1 MEKKSALSDIV
12 LEIKRR
18 SRIDSE
24 FRALALK
31 NPDAAI
37 KQITTTPLPTGVSLR
52 FVDNSGPVKTF
63 TLPDVLPEIE
73 QLSDLELEEVAG
85 GDVGVSWRR

>member
-1 MEKKSALSDIV
+1 MENKNALSEVV

-31 NPDAAI
+31 NPDAVV

-63 TLPDVLPEIE
+63 TLPGVLPEIE

-85 GDVGVSWRR
+85 GDYSVGWRR

>member
-1 MEKKSALSDIV
+1 MEKKVTLSDIV

-31 NPDAAI
+31 NPDAAV
-37 KQITTTPLPTGVSLR
+37 KQITTTPLPTGVNLR
-52 FVDNSGPVKTF
+52 FVDNSGSVKTF

-85 GDVGVSWRR
+85 GDFTVSWRR

>member
-1 MEKKSALSDIV
+1 MEKKNTLSEIV
-12 LEIKRR
+12 IEVKRR

-31 NPDAAI
+31 NPDAAV
-37 KQITTTPLPTGVSLR
+37 KQITSAALPTGVSVR

-63 TLPDVLPEIE
+63 SLPGVLQEIE

-85 GDVGVSWRR
+85 GDIGWRR

>member
-1 MEKKSALSDIV
+1 MEKRSVSEIV

-18 SRIDSE
+18 SRIDPE
-24 FRALALK
+24 FRAQALK
-31 NPDAAI
+31 NPDAVV
-37 KQITTTPLPTGVSLR
+37 KQVSATGLPSGTSLR

-63 TLPDVLPEIE
+63 TLPSVLPEIE

-85 GDVGVSWRR
+85 GDISAGWRR